1 MIKYFKKL
9 ILIFV
14 LLVTIFFIIF
24 LTKDQSV
31 KKITFDDFYENIQ
44 SRNVQTISKLSDI
57 YKNQSFL
64 GSQNF
69 YLSEHWLNQLPLNDF
84 VRFELLDL
92 YLFNKI
98 NYPVAHLEQ
107 KIDKLLDEIDDKNS
121 SSYLFFEAAFQ
132 IYKENFEFED
142 KKNIYNLL
150 ISSSKQNN
158 SRAKLLIGY
167 LIHTGF
173 FEFIPSSEGIKFLND
188 SAENLNLDAILIMGF
203 LNFDGNFIPVNY
215 SEAYYYFLLYKMIT
229 DNQYNFLKV
238 NSFMKE
244 IKEKLSNKEL
254 NSLNTKVKK
263 MKEKYF
269 NEFKPLMIDANSI
282 YASNHFD
289 EFFNSQ
295 KLLADNLSTSIASSF
310 GNYQEK
316 VENVYKKREIV
327 IKKRYGPKNLN
338 INLEGFE
345 MFKDIINE
353 SETIIE
359 DDLDPIII
367 SDFDFIDI
375 PTKKEEIDDKKS
387 IKTESTDSIDKK
399 SEKIIKK
406 DLIEVSTNYKNE
418 IVKKY
423 ILEISK
429 KINANIYFPKDVPK
443 KIKVEISLNINKKG
457 DVTKISLVK
466 SSGVPDYDTAIAR
479 AVIMS
484 QPLPVPFDNLEIF
497 EKYFSK
503 IKLNFKSR

>member
-1 MIKYFKKL
+1 MI
-9 ILIFV
+9 
-14 LLVTIFFIIF
+14 
-24 LTKDQSV
+24 S
-31 KKITFDDFYENIQ
+31 
-44 SRNVQTISKLSDI
+44 
-57 YKNQSFL
+57 
-64 GSQNF
+64 
-69 YLSEHWLNQLPLNDF
+69 
-84 VRFELLDL
+84 
-92 YLFNKI
+92 
-98 NYPVAHLEQ
+98 
-107 KIDKLLDEIDDKNS
+107 
-121 SSYLFFEAAFQ
+121 
-132 IYKENFEFED
+132 
-142 KKNIYNLL
+142 
-150 ISSSKQNN
+150 
-158 SRAKLLIGY
+158 
-167 LIHTGF
+167 
-173 FEFIPSSEGIKFLND
+173 
-188 SAENLNLDAILIMGF
+188 
-203 LNFDGNFIPVNY
+203 
-215 SEAYYYFLLYKMIT
+215 
-229 DNQYNFLKV
+229 DNQYNFLKI

-263 MKEKYF
+263 MKKKYI

-316 VENVYKKREIV
+316 VVNVYKKREIV

-375 PTKKEEIDDKKS
+375 PIKKEDIDVKKS
-387 IKTESTDSIDKK
+387 IKTEKTANRDKK
-399 SEKIIKK
+399 PEKIIKK
-406 DLIEVSTNYKNE
+406 DLIDVSTNYKNQ

-443 KIKVEISLNINKKG
+443 KLKVEISLNINKKG

-466 SSGVPDYDTAIAR
+466 SSGMPDYDTAIAR

-484 QPLPVPFDNLEIF
+484 QPLPVPIDNLEIF